1 MICVESDI
9 EKHVE
14 DMYGV
19 LGGKIEKNVLRSDLE
34 LYVNQYRVSIP
45 SAKRSI
51 VKRYGGD
58 PDALSVGVEKS
69 IAEIA
74 AGENGIDT
82 TGRVVYAEKREI
94 EIDGKKRVLLSGM
107 LEDATGGIPFTIWDF
122 AGPDIA
128 RGDLISVRN
137 AYATVYRERP
147 QLNISSRSRVWVRE
161 RIEQW
166 TKEPKK
172 ISEISGNEMDAAFVG
187 KIVSWNQK
195 RIVSKGKEIEIGY
208 GLVGDETKT
217 VRFTAW
223 KDFGLAKGDV
233 ISVSGAYTREREGEV
248 QINLS
253 ERTEVRKMEGHAIPS
268 VARFGEPRK
277 CTISELRDGM
287 GNVTV
292 SGRVVRVEKKEIMH
306 NGQSVTMFS
315 GLLADG
321 TGKIAFTGWREF
333 AFTGGQ
339 DVRISGA
346 YVRAWKGIPQ
356 LKFDEKSEVT
366 AAREEIKLQ
375 EDGSAAQE
383 IGALTERGGAMEV
396 NVRSTVIEV
405 RQGTGLVFRCPQCGR
420 TLRSGECR
428 THGAVQG
435 IPDFRIRLIV
445 DDGTGSMTV
454 NMPREISEKIT
465 GLTLEEVRKR
475 AEATLNQ
482 DAVVA
487 DVSSKLLFSRLKLSG
502 NVFAD
507 DFGLSMSCKSAEMD
521 SGEINEEAAALYQ
534 GVIQSL
540 GM

>member
-1 MICVESDI
+1 VESDI

-19 LGGKIEKNVLRSDLE
+19 LGGKVERDVLRSDME

-58 PDALSVGVEKS
+58 PDALSIGVEKS

-74 AGENGIDT
+74 AGENGVDT
-82 TGRVVYAEKREI
+82 SGRVVYAEKREI

-122 AGPDIA
+122 AGPDIS
-128 RGDLISVRN
+128 RGDLISIRN
-137 AYATVYRERP
+137 AYTTVYRERP

-161 RIEQW
+161 KIEQW
-166 TKEPKK
+166 TRQPKK
-172 ISEISGNEMDAAFVG
+172 ISEISGNEMDATFVG
-187 KIVSWNQK
+187 KIVSWNKK
-195 RIVSKGKEIEIGY
+195 RIMSKGKEIEIGY

-223 KDFGLAKGDV
+223 KDFSLAKGDV
-233 ISVSGAYTREREGEV
+233 VSISGAYTREREGEV
-248 QINLS
+248 QVNLS
-253 ERTEVRKMEGHAIPS
+253 ERTEIKKMEGYAIPS

-277 CTISELRDGM
+277 CTIAELRDGM

-292 SGRVVRVEKKEIMH
+292 SGRIVRVERKEIMH
-306 NGQSVTMFS
+306 NGQAVTMFS

-321 TGKIAFTGWREF
+321 TGKIAFTGWRDF
-333 AFTGGQ
+333 AFTEGQ

-356 LKFDEKSEVT
+356 LKFDEKSEV
-366 AAREEIKLQ
+366 AAAEEEIKLQ
-375 EDGSAAQE
+375 DGGSIPQE
-383 IGALTERGGAMEV
+383 IGALAERGGAVEA

-405 RQGTGLVFRCPQCGR
+405 RQGTGLVLRCPQCSR
-420 TLRSGECR
+420 TLRAGECR

-435 IPDFRIRLIV
+435 FPDFRIRLIV
-445 DDGTGSMTV
+445 DDGTGSLTV
-454 NMPREISEKIT
+454 NMPRELSEKIT
-465 GLTLEEVRKR
+465 GMTLEEIRKR
-475 AEATLNQ
+475 AETTLNQ
-482 DAVVA
+482 DAVIA
-487 DVSSKLLFSRLKLSG
+487 DITSKLLFSRLRLSG
-502 NVFAD
+502 NVSAD
-507 DFGLSMSCKSAEMD
+507 DFGLSMSCKSAEFEN
-521 SGEINEEAAALYQ
+521 GEIIDEAAALYQ
-534 GVIQSL
+534 EVIQSL